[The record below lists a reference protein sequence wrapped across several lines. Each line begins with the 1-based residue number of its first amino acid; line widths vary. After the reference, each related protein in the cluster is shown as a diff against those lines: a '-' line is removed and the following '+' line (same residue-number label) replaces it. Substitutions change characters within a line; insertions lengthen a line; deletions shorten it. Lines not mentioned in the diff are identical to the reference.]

1 MNIYNA
7 IKEGSKILKKN
18 NIKFSS
24 LDCEILL
31 AKALKKQRKY
41 LILNLDKPL
50 NRKNL
55 EIYKD
60 LINQRSNG
68 KPIAYL
74 IKKKDFWNSE
84 FVIEEG
90 ALIPRPDTEV
100 LIEATMELFKNK
112 DYANVLDVGVGTG
125 CIILS
130 ILKEN
135 TKYIADGFC
144 SYCFALASFFTND
157 ILCNSDDDVLY
168 VDSDI
173 IFYENIQNII
183 NSAKGK
189 SIGIHLHKHVPIGH
203 HVGGYNVGVVYFKND
218 TIGKKTLKW
227 WRDCVMDPKNEWYHP
242 YGRIGDQAY
251 LEAFE
256 SLFGSENIFIIDESI
271 GHAAPWN
278 MLKMQHIGNR
288 EIVWMGKKQLI
299 HFIHFSQFIPNFEK
313 DIYHIDR
320 ENGNVWGVNQLNN
333 PHIKEY
339 YDDYYHRLKKI
350 KKIYKL

>member
-1 MNIYNA
+1 
-7 IKEGSKILKKN
+7 
-18 NIKFSS
+18 
-24 LDCEILL
+24 
-31 AKALKKQRKY
+31 
-41 LILNLDKPL
+41 
-50 NRKNL
+50 
-55 EIYKD
+55 
-60 LINQRSNG
+60 
-68 KPIAYL
+68 
-74 IKKKDFWNSE
+74 
-84 FVIEEG
+84 
-90 ALIPRPDTEV
+90 
-100 LIEATMELFKNK
+100 
-112 DYANVLDVGVGTG
+112 
-125 CIILS
+125 
-130 ILKEN
+130 
-135 TKYIADGFC
+135 
-144 SYCFALASFFTND
+144 
-157 ILCNSDDDVLY
+157 
-168 VDSDI
+168 
-173 IFYENIQNII
+173 
-183 NSAKGK
+183 
-189 SIGIHLHKHVPIGH
+189 
-203 HVGGYNVGVVYFKND
+203 
-218 TIGKKTLKW
+218 KW